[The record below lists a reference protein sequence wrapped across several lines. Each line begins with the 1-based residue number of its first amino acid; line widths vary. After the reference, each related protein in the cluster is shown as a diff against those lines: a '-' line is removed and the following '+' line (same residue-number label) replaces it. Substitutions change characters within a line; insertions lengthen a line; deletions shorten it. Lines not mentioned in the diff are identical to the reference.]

1 LGRAGISVGKAL
13 LKLKV
18 FPEEL
23 IVGCEPM
30 RAAVLL
36 DLDGVDFIEPSF
48 EGLTDSNYTNML
60 LSLPATQAKLLIS
73 EDEWPLAL
81 ALGDGRSWKAGSFL
95 LRKPTEAIIER
106 AEELEAEILQ
116 EERVEWEAAVREH
129 YSIRIAKE
137 VQPAIED
144 FTPKRAVLIEEL
156 LHQVW
161 GEVEGETC
169 IDACCGSGAG
179 TVALRHA
186 GIIPLS
192 FDNDPALLSLG
203 LRFGRLTPEDTICL
217 DGTKASNYL
226 PHTQLGM
233 VLMAGEITPHNQIF
247 WRRIIEEALE
257 LTEKTLVSTGTEKEA
272 RLVESWSR
280 HKGRRVAVI
289 ENKRDA
295 FYDNWVCDIRRS

>member
-1 LGRAGISVGKAL
+1 
-13 LKLKV
+13 
-18 FPEEL
+18 
-23 IVGCEPM
+23 M

-36 DLDGVDFIEPSF
+36 DLDDVDFIEPNF
-48 EGLTDSNYTNML
+48 ERLTDNSYTNQL
-60 LSLPATQAKLLIS
+60 LTLPAKQAKLLIS

-81 ALGDGRSWKAGSFL
+81 AIGDGKSWKAGSFL
-95 LRKPTEAIIER
+95 LRKPTEAVIER

-116 EERVEWEAAVREH
+116 EERHDWEAAVREWF
-129 YSIRIAKE
+129 SLRIARE

-144 FTPKRAVLIEEL
+144 FTPKRAVLVEEL
-156 LHQVW
+156 LRQVW
-161 GEVEGETC
+161 GDVEGETC

-179 TVALRHA
+179 TVALRQT

-192 FDNDPALLSLG
+192 FDNDPSLLSLG
-203 LRFGRLTPEDTICL
+203 LHSGRLAPEDTICL

-233 VLMAGEITPHNQIF
+233 ILMAGEISQYNQIF
-247 WRRIIEEALE
+247 WRKIIEEMLE

-272 RLVESWSR
+272 LLVESWSKD
-280 HKGRRVAVI
+280 KGRKVAVI

-295 FYDNWVCDIRRS
+295 FYDNWICDIRRS